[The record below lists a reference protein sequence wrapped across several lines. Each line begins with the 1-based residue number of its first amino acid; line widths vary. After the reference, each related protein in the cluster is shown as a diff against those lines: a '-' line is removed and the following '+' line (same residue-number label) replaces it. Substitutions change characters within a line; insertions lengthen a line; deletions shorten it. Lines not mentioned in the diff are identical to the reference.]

1 MKYIGTDSNAWRE
14 QRPGDVIGTDFI
26 VRPIPANPGGFMH
39 LAQRPGRNL
48 VLGVHIDGGVADH
61 LTPWP
66 LWPRTILSSSQLIL
80 AR

>member
-1 MKYIGTDSNAWRE
+1 MTATPWGTHR
-14 QRPGDVIGTDFI
+14 RGDVIGMDFI

-48 VLGVHIDGGVADH
+48 VLKVHIDGGVADH

-66 LWPRTILSSSQLIL
+66 LWPLEQF
-80 AR
+80 

>member
-1 MKYIGTDSNAWRE
+1 MKYIGTDSNAWGE
-14 QRPGDVIGTDFI
+14 QRHGDFIGTDVI

-48 VLGVHIDGGVADH
+48 VLEVQIDGGVADH

-66 LWPRTILSSSQLIL
+66 LWHRTVLSSSQLIL